1 MGSIEKVKFPVWD
14 RFVRFTVEDG
24 QEYCGEPVDSELDI
38 GLAFVA
44 KEPILIKVLDSSS
57 ALDIHASFTGD
68 IKTATSILTPVT
80 AQEVGT
86 IRCVGLNYTDHAAEM
101 KLALPT
107 HPEIFMKPDTCVHSP
122 ILPITLPKNT
132 SEECDPE
139 VELAVVIGKT
149 CKDVS
154 PDEALDYVLGY
165 MTANDVTARKIQGRG
180 SQWGYSKGFDGFCPM
195 GPCLVSTKSIPD
207 PSVLLLRTTLDGKVM
222 QNGAAKNLI
231 FSAAECVSHI
241 SQGTTLRRGTVIL
254 TGTPAG
260 IGHSYIPPIYLKKGA
275 DLKIWI
281 SHGLGT
287 LVNEIKQGA

>member
-1 MGSIEKVKFPVWD
+1 M
-14 RFVRFTVEDG
+14 
-24 QEYCGEPVDSELDI
+24 
-38 GLAFVA
+38 
-44 KEPILIKVLDSSS
+44 
-57 ALDIHASFTGD
+57 
-68 IKTATSILTPVT
+68 
-80 AQEVGT
+80 
-86 IRCVGLNYTDHAAEM
+86 N
-101 KLALPT
+101 LALPA

-122 ILPITLPKNT
+122 ILPIVLPKNT

-139 VELAVVIGKT
+139 VELAIVIGKT

-154 PDEALDYVLGY
+154 PEEAMDYVLGY

-195 GPCLVSTKSIPD
+195 GPCLVSTRSIPD
-207 PSVLLLRTTLDGKVM
+207 PSVLLLKTTLNGKVM

-231 FSAAECVSHI
+231 FSVAECVSHI
-241 SQGTTLRRGTVIL
+241 SQVSPSRIFNERRLSSIQGTTLRPGTVIL

-260 IGHSYIPPIYLKKGA
+260 IGHSYNPPIYLKKGA

-287 LVNEIKQGA
+287 LVNEIQQDI